1 MKSLTG
7 LGIKFIYYN
16 QSLLSSNYAVCRTQ
30 GMVWNSEQYGPQF
43 PSLKI
48 VQSSGQDNTNIY
60 KTELI
65 YTKQEFFFRSEFQG
79 IDDKHNK
86 NSENGPS
93 VGLPHLCLDKEDF
106 KKMNELKP

>member
-1 MKSLTG
+1 
-7 LGIKFIYYN
+7 
-16 QSLLSSNYAVCRTQ
+16 
-30 GMVWNSEQYGPQF
+30 MVWNSEQYGPQF

-93 VGLPHLCLDKEDF
+93 VGLPRLCLDKEDF